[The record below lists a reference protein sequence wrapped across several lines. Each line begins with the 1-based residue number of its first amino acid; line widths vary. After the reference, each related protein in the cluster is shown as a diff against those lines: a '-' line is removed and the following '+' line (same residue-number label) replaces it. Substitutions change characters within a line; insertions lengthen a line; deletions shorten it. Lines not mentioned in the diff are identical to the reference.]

1 MLRSQQNA
9 GLQTNS
15 SQNGQPMQMPL
26 AQQQYLAQQNAAY
39 AQQAAPYMINTG
51 QDGNPYMAPTI
62 LTGVPQAY
70 YGVAPW
76 MYQANLIPQQ
86 GSQPRRPLTP
96 SQQGGEQPYVSISNL
111 TPFCL
116 SKIPPFII
124 H

>member
-1 MLRSQQNA
+1 
-9 GLQTNS
+9 
-15 SQNGQPMQMPL
+15 MQMPL

-76 MYQANLIPQQ
+76 MYQPSLMPQQ

-96 SQQGGEQPYVSISNL
+96 SQQGGEQPYVSISYS
-111 TPFCL
+111 TPFYL
-116 SKIPPFII
+116 SKTPPFII